1 MFPEF
6 SDFTAKI
13 EDKEFVREDDVHFPM
28 SVILTLVS
36 LDGHHETTFHL
47 GYASN
52 EYINR
57 LISSGNKLILD
68 HCYID
73 HLSLANYR
81 NENNIDKKE
90 YIKIAGFS
98 ARDCFFNTK
107 VPLDLSYAEF
117 LSGSV
122 NFENSVFTG
131 ETISMQGTKIMDGGL
146 DFSNARLPFGNLD
159 FTELF
164 VEKNVYFRNVN
175 FGAGTKDFQD
185 ATFGRGDVV
194 FTNTN
199 FNNGDVSFISTKFG
213 NGNISFKLARFGI
226 GKVDFHY
233 AKVGDGDISFERTQF
248 GDGRVDFRTVEFGD
262 GRVNFN
268 RAVFGN
274 GDISFEASQVNKG
287 HVSFKKAV
295 FGEGLISFEL
305 VEYDDA
311 DVSFERA
318 NFGRGNV
325 SFKNARIH
333 KLSLHSCHLDNY
345 TDLRLARCSYIDLS
359 DTIVRD
365 IIDLRPFE
373 FSMKIDTIKFS
384 GMRLIGRI
392 FIDWERNHIKKLIL
406 SQKDTAWRIK
416 AEQFRTLKQNFNT
429 TGQYSDEDKSY
440 VEFKRMESKAILEE
454 AISRN
459 KFSGIW
465 KYPSYFFKLVVFDL
479 MGHYATNPLRVM
491 ISILVSYAFFSMVV
505 AFIIS
510 ISGAEVISS
519 YGDMSLG
526 ILGRSFYYTAVT
538 FLTIGYGDFYPT
550 GALRILSGIIGFSGL
565 FLLSYFTV
573 AFVRKVLR

>member
-1 MFPEF
+1 
-6 SDFTAKI
+6 
-13 EDKEFVREDDVHFPM
+13 
-28 SVILTLVS
+28 
-36 LDGHHETTFHL
+36 
-47 GYASN
+47 
-52 EYINR
+52 
-57 LISSGNKLILD
+57 
-68 HCYID
+68 
-73 HLSLANYR
+73 
-81 NENNIDKKE
+81 
-90 YIKIAGFS
+90 
-98 ARDCFFNTK
+98 
-107 VPLDLSYAEF
+107 
-117 LSGSV
+117 
-122 NFENSVFTG
+122 
-131 ETISMQGTKIMDGGL
+131 
-146 DFSNARLPFGNLD
+146 
-159 FTELF
+159 
-164 VEKNVYFRNVN
+164 
-175 FGAGTKDFQD
+175 
-185 ATFGRGDVV
+185 
-194 FTNTN
+194 
-199 FNNGDVSFISTKFG
+199 
-213 NGNISFKLARFGI
+213 
-226 GKVDFHY
+226 
-233 AKVGDGDISFERTQF
+233 
-248 GDGRVDFRTVEFGD
+248 
-262 GRVNFN
+262 
-268 RAVFGN
+268 
-274 GDISFEASQVNKG
+274 VNKG

-325 SFKNARIH
+325 SFKNARIQ

-392 FIDWERNHIKKLIL
+392 FIDWEKNHIKKLIL